1 MAENVLFKRGL
12 QKDVPVKSGA
22 AYGTF
27 YLTTDTHRLY
37 CGNSAGGADLLS
49 QAVITVD
56 CVSTTSGKNS
66 LEDQPK
72 SEGQFY
78 YVKESNILAVYTGSG
93 YVQINPDT
101 KLEGAEFSYGS
112 GSTPGVVTVSMDF
125 SQTSASGVKV
135 NNITSTSNIG
145 FQAADNISLTTVDS
159 TDSTGKNKIKVLKFT
174 GQKLALD
181 AEHKAIKLGNES
193 IKFVGAGHATVSA
206 DASTSTITIGTDRI
220 PDIHVTGGAM
230 TVAVGS
236 DADKTGFEISAGLTR
251 SESAGN
257 AKVDKAVLDPIIKY
271 GASGGLSEHFKN
283 GTATLSVYSK
293 SEVDTAITKAK
304 EAMNAMSYKGT
315 VGGTDNDHGTAGKT
329 LPTGDVSVGDT
340 YIAYAPIAIGDTTYP
355 LGTMII
361 ATSSYTGGDANNAG
375 EVNGKIPAGSI
386 VWSAVKTTD
395 TDTNYY
401 LDTIDN
407 GIKLESSKTGGG
419 NDTTGSLVIA
429 AGNDMVVSSHATE
442 GGSGNKKYNIQ
453 TVTVKHQD
461 FTTTTG
467 VTKTEANNVTQ
478 GFNSDLTFTVFD
490 PTTLTVDNGH
500 ITQLLTKTVTVKD
513 SNVKDVSVGASTKSV
528 ANGTGVTVKTTV
540 TTGSVSGGQ
549 ISQAA
554 DLALT
559 STSLEIA
566 KVGEAASTGE
576 VSINLVWGTFGT
588 AA

>member
-12 QKDVPVKSGA
+12 QKDVPVTSGA

-37 CGNSAGGADLLS
+37 CGNRAGGADLLS
-49 QAVITVD
+49 QAVIMVD
-56 CVSTTSGKNS
+56 CVSKTSGKNS

-101 KLEGAEFSYGS
+101 KLAGARFAYGS
-112 GSTPGVVTVSMDF
+112 GEAGIVTVAMEF
-125 SQTSASGVKV
+125 SQTSAGGTKV
-135 NNITSTSNIG
+135 DDITSTANIG
-145 FQAADNISLTTVDS
+145 FQAADNISLTTTDT
-159 TDSTGKNKIKVLKFT
+159 TDSAGKQIKLLKFT

-181 AEHKAIKLGNES
+181 ASNKAIKLGSES
-193 IKFVGAGHATVSA
+193 IKFVGAGHATVDA
-206 DASTSTITIGTDRI
+206 DASTGTITIGTNRI
-220 PDIHVTGGAM
+220 PDIHVTGGSIK
-230 TVAVGS
+230 VAPGS
-236 DADKTGFEISAGLTR
+236 NADKTGFEISAALSR
-251 SESAGN
+251 SESAGD
-257 AKVDKAVLDPIIKY
+257 AYLTKATLDPVIKY
-271 GASGGLSEHFKN
+271 GASGTLSEKFKN
-283 GTATLSVYSK
+283 GAATLSVYSK

-304 EAMNAMSYKGT
+304 EAMNAMTYKGT
-315 VGGTDNDHGTAGKT
+315 VGGTDSDHGTAGKA
-329 LPTGDVSVGDT
+329 LPTKDVSVGDT
-340 YIAYAPIAIGDTTYP
+340 YIAYTPITIGDTIYP

-361 ATSSYTGGDANNAG
+361 ATSSYTGSDANGAG
-375 EVNGKIPAGSI
+375 EVNGKIPTANI

-395 TDTNYY
+395 TDTNYH
-401 LDTIDN
+401 LNAITN
-407 GIKLESSKTGGG
+407 GIDLESSTIGGG
-419 NDTTGSLVIA
+419 NDTTGRLVIA
-429 AGNDMVVSSHATE
+429 AGNDMVVSSQKTE
-442 GGSGNKKYNIQ
+442 GGSGDKKYDIQ

-461 FTTTTG
+461 FTTATGLTT
-467 VTKTEANNVTQ
+467 TTANNVTQ

-513 SNVKDVSVGASTKSV
+513 SNVKKVDVGATTKTV

-540 TTGSVSGGQ
+540 TTGADKAE
-549 ISQAA
+549 ISKEAN
-554 DLALT
+554 LALT

>member
-12 QKDVPVKSGA
+12 QKDVPVTSGA

-49 QAVITVD
+49 QAVIMVD
-56 CVSTTSGKNS
+56 CVSKTPGKNS

-72 SEGQFY
+72 ANGQFY
-78 YVKESNILAVYTGSG
+78 YVKDSNILAVYTGSG

-101 KLEGAEFSYGS
+101 KLAGAQFAYGN
-112 GSTPGVVTVSMDF
+112 GSTPGVVTVAMEF
-125 SQTSASGVKV
+125 SQTSAGGTKV
-135 NNITSTSNIG
+135 DDITSTANIG
-145 FQAADNISLTTVDS
+145 FQATDNISLTTADS
-159 TDSTGKNKIKVLKFT
+159 TDSAGKKIKVLKFT
-174 GQKLALD
+174 GQRLTLD
-181 AEHKAIKLGNES
+181 AQNKAIKLGDES
-193 IKFVGAGHATVSA
+193 IKFVAAGHATVSA
-206 DASTSTITIGTDRI
+206 DASKGTITIGTDRI
-220 PDIHVTGGAM
+220 PDIYVDGGSM
-230 TVAVGS
+230 NVAVGS
-236 DADKTGFEISAGLTR
+236 DADKTGFEISAALTR
-251 SESAGN
+251 SEDASDIDI
-257 AKVDKAVLDPIIKY
+257 DKATLDPIIKY
-271 GASGGLSEHFKN
+271 GASGALSEHFKN
-283 GTATLSVYSK
+283 GAATLSVYSK

-304 EAMNAMSYKGT
+304 EAMNAMTYKGT
-315 VGGTDNDHGTAGKT
+315 VGGTDNDHGTAGKA
-329 LPTGDVSVGDT
+329 LPTSDVSVGDT
-340 YIAYAPIAIGDTTYP
+340 YIAYAPITIGDTTYP
-355 LGTMII
+355 LGTMLI
-361 ATSSYTGGDANNAG
+361 ATSSYDGAGANGAG

-395 TDTNYY
+395 TDTNYH
-401 LDTIDN
+401 LNAITN
-407 GIKLESSKTGGG
+407 GIELESSKTGGG
-419 NDTTGSLVIA
+419 NDTTGRLVIA
-429 AGNDMVVSSHATE
+429 AGNDMVVSSQATE
-442 GGSGNKKYNIQ
+442 GDSDNKKYNIQ

-461 FTTTTG
+461 FKTTTG
-467 VTKTEANNVTQ
+467 VTTTTANNVQQ

-500 ITQLLTKTVTVKD
+500 ITKLLTKTVTVKD
-513 SNVKDVSVGASTKSV
+513 SNVTEVRVGASNKTV

-540 TTGSVSGGQ
+540 TTGSVSGGE

-566 KVGEAASTGE
+566 KVGSADSTGE

>member
-12 QKDVPVKSGA
+12 QKDVPVTSGA

-56 CVSTTSGKNS
+56 CVTQTSGKNS

-78 YVKESNILAVYTGSG
+78 YVKESNILAVYTGGG

-101 KLEGAEFSYGS
+101 KLVGAQFAYGN
-112 GSTPGVVTVSMDF
+112 GSTPGVVTIAMEF
-125 SQTSASGVKV
+125 SQTSASGAKV
-135 NNITSTSNIG
+135 TDITSTTNIG
-145 FQAADNISLTTVDS
+145 FQAADNISLTTADS
-159 TDSTGKNKIKVLKFT
+159 TDSTGKKIKVLKFT

-181 AEHKAIKLGNES
+181 ATNKAIKLGNES
-193 IKFVGAGHATVSA
+193 IKFVGAGHATVTA
-206 DASTSTITIGTDRI
+206 DASKGTITIGTDRI
-220 PDIHVTGGAM
+220 PDIHVTGGSM
-230 TVAVGS
+230 HVAPGS
-236 DADKTGFEISAGLTR
+236 DADKTGFEISAALSR
-251 SESAGN
+251 SESAGD
-257 AKVDKAVLDPIIKY
+257 ADVDKAVLDPIIKY
-271 GASGGLSEHFKN
+271 GASGALSEHFKN

-304 EAMNAMSYKGT
+304 EAMNAMTYKGT
-315 VGGTDNDHGTAGKT
+315 VGGTTNDHGTAGIA
-329 LPTGDVSVGDT
+329 LPTSDVSVGDT
-340 YIAYAPIAIGDTTYP
+340 YIAYAPITIGNTTYP

-361 ATSSYTGGDANNAG
+361 ATSKYTGTDANGAG

-395 TDTNYY
+395 TDTNYH
-401 LDTIDN
+401 LNAITN
-407 GIKLESSKTGGG
+407 GIDLESSKTGGG
-419 NDTTGSLVIA
+419 NDTTGRLVIA
-429 AGNDMVVSSHATE
+429 AGNDMVVSSQATE
-442 GGSGNKKYNIQ
+442 GGSGDKKYNIQ
-453 TVTVKHQD
+453 TVTVKHED
-461 FTTTTG
+461 FTTATG
-467 VTKTEANNVTQ
+467 VTTTTANNVTQ
-478 GFNSDLTFTVFD
+478 IGNKDLTFTVFD

-500 ITQLLTKTVTVKD
+500 ITRLLTKTVTVKD
-513 SNVKDVSVGASTKSV
+513 SNVKEVVVGAATKSV
-528 ANGTGVTVKTTV
+528 ANGTGVTVTTTV
-540 TTGSVSGGQ
+540 TTGPESGQ
-549 ISQAA
+549 ETSKNAS
-554 DLALT
+554 LALT

-566 KVGEAASTGE
+566 KVGSAESTGE

>member
-12 QKDVPVKSGA
+12 QKDVPVTSGA

-49 QAVITVD
+49 QAVIMVD
-56 CVSTTSGKNS
+56 CVSKTPGKNS

-72 SEGQFY
+72 ANGQFY
-78 YVKESNILAVYTGSG
+78 YVKDSNILAVYTGSG

-101 KLEGAEFSYGS
+101 KLAGAQFAYGS
-112 GSTPGVVTVSMDF
+112 GKTPGVVTVAMEF
-125 SQTSASGVKV
+125 SQTSAGGTKV
-135 NNITSTSNIG
+135 DDITSTANIG
-145 FQAADNISLTTVDS
+145 FQAADNISLTTADS
-159 TDSTGKNKIKVLKFT
+159 TDSAGKKIKVLKFT

-181 AEHKAIKLGNES
+181 AQNKAIKLGNES
-193 IKFVGAGHATVSA
+193 VKFAQAGHATVEA
-206 DASTSTITIGTDRI
+206 DASTGTITIGTDYI
-220 PDIHVTGGAM
+220 PDIYVDGGAM
-230 TVAVGS
+230 HVSAGS
-236 DADKTGFEISAGLTR
+236 DADKTGFEISAALTR
-251 SESAGN
+251 SETASDIDI
-257 AKVDKAVLDPIIKY
+257 DKAVLDPIIKY
-271 GASGGLSEHFKN
+271 GASGALSEHFKN

-304 EAMNAMSYKGT
+304 EAMNAMIYKGT

-329 LPTGDVSVGDT
+329 LPTSDVSVGDT
-340 YIAYAPIAIGDTTYP
+340 YIAYAPITIGDTTYP
-355 LGTMII
+355 LGTMVI

-395 TDTNYY
+395 TDTNYH
-401 LDTIDN
+401 LNAITN
-407 GIKLESSKTGGG
+407 GIDLESSTTGGG
-419 NDTTGSLVIA
+419 NDTTGRLVIE
-429 AGNDMVVSSHATE
+429 AGNDMVVSSQASE
-442 GGSGNKKYNIQ
+442 GGSGDKKYNIQ

-461 FTTTTG
+461 FKTTTG
-467 VTKTEANNVTQ
+467 VTTTTANNVQQ

-500 ITQLLTKTVTVKD
+500 ITKLQTKTVTVKD
-513 SNVKDVSVGASTKSV
+513 SNVKEVRVGASNKTV

-540 TTGSVSGGQ
+540 TTGSVSGGET
-549 ISQAA
+549 SQAA

-566 KVGEAASTGE
+566 KVGSADSTGE

>member
-12 QKDVPVKSGA
+12 QKDVPVTSGA

-49 QAVITVD
+49 QAVIMVD
-56 CVSTTSGKNS
+56 CVSKTPGKNS

-72 SEGQFY
+72 ANGQFY
-78 YVKESNILAVYTGSG
+78 YVKDSNILAVYTGSG

-101 KLEGAEFSYGS
+101 KLAGAQFAYGS
-112 GSTPGVVTVSMDF
+112 GSTPGVVTVAMEF
-125 SQTSASGVKV
+125 SQTSAGGTKV
-135 NNITSTSNIG
+135 DDITSTANIG
-145 FQAADNISLTTVDS
+145 FQAADNISLTTADS
-159 TDSTGKNKIKVLKFT
+159 TDSAGKKIKVLKFT
-174 GQKLALD
+174 GQRLTLD
-181 AEHKAIKLGNES
+181 AANKAIKLGSES
-193 IKFVGAGHATVSA
+193 IKFAKAGHATVEA
-206 DASTSTITIGTDRI
+206 DASTGTITIGTDYI
-220 PDIHVTGGAM
+220 PDIYVDGGAM
-230 TVAVGS
+230 HVSAGS
-236 DADKTGFEISAGLTR
+236 DADKTGFEISAALTR
-251 SESAGN
+251 SETASDIDI
-257 AKVDKAVLDPIIKY
+257 DKATLDPIIKY
-271 GASGGLSEHFKN
+271 GASGALSEHFKN
-283 GTATLSVYSK
+283 GAATLSVYSK

-304 EAMNAMSYKGT
+304 EAMNAMTYKGT
-315 VGGTDNDHGTAGKT
+315 VGGTDNDHGTAGKA
-329 LPTGDVSVGDT
+329 LPTSDVSVGDT
-340 YIAYAPIAIGDTTYP
+340 YIAYGPITIGDTTYP
-355 LGTMII
+355 LGTMVI

-395 TDTNYY
+395 TDTNYH
-401 LDTIDN
+401 LNAITN
-407 GIKLESSKTGGG
+407 GIDLESSKTGGG
-419 NDTTGSLVIA
+419 NDTTGRLVID
-429 AGNDMVVSSHATE
+429 AGNDMVVSSQATE

-461 FTTTTG
+461 FKTTTG
-467 VTKTEANNVTQ
+467 VTTTTANNVQQ

-500 ITQLLTKTVTVKD
+500 ITKLLTKTVTVKD
-513 SNVKDVSVGASTKSV
+513 SNVKEVSVGASTKSV
-528 ANGTGVTVKTTV
+528 TNGTGVTVKTTV
-540 TTGSVSGGQ
+540 TTGSVSGGET
-549 ISQAA
+549 SQAA

-566 KVGEAASTGE
+566 KVGSADSTGE

>member
-12 QKDVPVKSGA
+12 QKDVPVTSGA

-49 QAVITVD
+49 QAVIMVD
-56 CVSTTSGKNS
+56 CVSKTPGKNS

-72 SEGQFY
+72 ANGQFY
-78 YVKESNILAVYTGSG
+78 YVKDSNILAVYTGSG

-101 KLEGAEFSYGS
+101 KLAGAQFAYGN
-112 GSTPGVVTVSMDF
+112 GSTPGVVTVAMEF
-125 SQTSASGVKV
+125 SQTSAGGTKV
-135 NNITSTSNIG
+135 DDITSTANIG
-145 FQAADNISLTTVDS
+145 FQAADNISLTTTDS
-159 TDSTGKNKIKVLKFT
+159 TDSAGKKIKVLKFT
-174 GQKLALD
+174 GQRLTLD
-181 AEHKAIKLGNES
+181 AENKAIKLGNES
-193 IKFVGAGHATVSA
+193 IKFIGAGHATVSA
-206 DASTSTITIGTDRI
+206 DASKGTITIGTNRI

-271 GASGGLSEHFKN
+271 GASGALSEHFKN

-329 LPTGDVSVGDT
+329 LPTSDVSVGDT
-340 YIAYAPIAIGDTTYP
+340 YIAYAPITIGDTTYP
-355 LGTMII
+355 LGTMVI

-395 TDTNYY
+395 TDTNYH
-401 LDTIDN
+401 LNAIAN
-407 GIKLESSKTGGG
+407 GIDLESSKTGGG
-419 NDTTGSLVIA
+419 NDTTGRLVIA
-429 AGNDMVVSSHATE
+429 AGNDMVVSSQASE
-442 GGSGNKKYNIQ
+442 GGSGDKKYNIQ

-461 FTTTTG
+461 FTTATG
-467 VTKTEANNVTQ
+467 VTTTTANNVTQ

-500 ITQLLTKTVTVKD
+500 ITKLLTKTVTVKD
-513 SNVKDVSVGASTKSV
+513 SNVKEVRVGASTKSV
-528 ANGTGVTVKTTV
+528 TNGTGVTVKTTV
-540 TTGSVSGGQ
+540 TTGSVSGGET
-549 ISQAA
+549 SRAA

-566 KVGEAASTGE
+566 KVGSADSTGE

>member
-12 QKDVPVKSGA
+12 QKDVPVTSGA

-49 QAVITVD
+49 QAVIMVD
-56 CVSTTSGKNS
+56 CVSKTPGKNS

-72 SEGQFY
+72 ANGQFY
-78 YVKESNILAVYTGSG
+78 YVKDSNILAVYTGSG

-101 KLEGAEFSYGS
+101 KLAGAQFAYGN
-112 GSTPGVVTVSMDF
+112 GSTPGVVTVAMEF
-125 SQTSASGVKV
+125 SQTSAGGTKV
-135 NNITSTSNIG
+135 DDITSTANIG
-145 FQAADNISLTTVDS
+145 FQAADNISLTTADS
-159 TDSTGKNKIKVLKFT
+159 TDSAGKKIKVLKFI
-174 GQKLALD
+174 GQRLTLD
-181 AEHKAIKLGNES
+181 AENKAIKLGNES

-206 DASTSTITIGTDRI
+206 DASKGTITIGTNHI
-220 PDIHVTGGAM
+220 PDIHVNGGSM
-230 TVAVGS
+230 HVAPGS
-236 DADKTGFEISAGLTR
+236 DADKTGFEISAALTR
-251 SESAGN
+251 SEGAGD
-257 AKVDKAVLDPIIKY
+257 ADVDKAILDPIIKY
-271 GASGGLSEHFKN
+271 GASGALSEHFKN

-340 YIAYAPIAIGDTTYP
+340 YIAYAPITIGDTTYP
-355 LGTMII
+355 LGTMVI

-375 EVNGKIPAGSI
+375 EVDGKIPAGSI

-395 TDTNYY
+395 TDTNYH
-401 LDTIDN
+401 LNAITN
-407 GIKLESSKTGGG
+407 GIDLESSKTGGG
-419 NDTTGSLVIA
+419 NDTTGRLVIA
-429 AGNDMVVSSHATE
+429 AGNDMVVSSQASE
-442 GGSGNKKYNIQ
+442 GGSGDKKYNIQ

-461 FTTTTG
+461 FKTTTG
-467 VTKTEANNVTQ
+467 VTTTTANNVQQ

-500 ITQLLTKTVTVKD
+500 ITKLLTKTVTVKD
-513 SNVKDVSVGASTKSV
+513 SNVKEVRVGASTKSV
-528 ANGTGVTVKTTV
+528 TNGTGVTVKTTV
-540 TTGSVSGGQ
+540 TTGSVSGGET
-549 ISQAA
+549 SQAA

-566 KVGEAASTGE
+566 KVGSADSTGE

>member
-12 QKDVPVKSGA
+12 QKDIPVTTGA

-49 QAVITVD
+49 QAVIMVD
-56 CVSTTSGKNS
+56 CVSKTTGKNS

-101 KLEGAEFSYGS
+101 KLVGAKFAYGN
-112 GSTPGVVTVSMDF
+112 GSTSDVVTVAMEF
-125 SQTSASGVKV
+125 SQTSASGSKV
-135 NNITSTSNIG
+135 TDITSTANIG
-145 FQAADNISLTTVDS
+145 FQAADNISLTTTDS
-159 TDSTGKNKIKVLKFT
+159 TDSAGKQIKLLKFT
-174 GQKLALD
+174 GKKLTLD
-181 AEHKAIKLGNES
+181 AENKAIKLGNES

-206 DASTSTITIGTDRI
+206 DASKGTITIGTDRI
-220 PDIHVTGGAM
+220 PDIYVDSGSM
-230 TVAVGS
+230 NVAVGS
-236 DADKTGFEISAGLTR
+236 DANKTGFEISAALKRT
-251 SESAGN
+251 ESAGD
-257 AKVDKAVLDPIIKY
+257 VDIRKASLDPIIKY
-271 GASGGLSEHFKN
+271 GGSGTLSEHFKN

-304 EAMNAMSYKGT
+304 EAMNAMTYKGT
-315 VGGTDNDHGTAGKT
+315 VGGTDNDHGTAGKA
-329 LPTGDVSVGDT
+329 LPTSDVSVGDT
-340 YIAYAPIAIGDTTYP
+340 YIAYTPITIGNTIYP

-361 ATSSYTGGDANNAG
+361 ATSSYTGPDANGAG
-375 EVNGKIPAGSI
+375 EVDGKIPTANI

-395 TDTNYY
+395 TDTNYH
-401 LDTIDN
+401 LNAITN
-407 GIKLESSKTGGG
+407 GIDLESSKIGGG
-419 NDTTGSLVIA
+419 NDTTGRLVIA
-429 AGNDMVVSSHATE
+429 AGNDMVVSSQATDA
-442 GGSGNKKYNIQ
+442 GSGDKKYKVQ
-453 TVTVKHQD
+453 TITVNHQD
-461 FTTTTG
+461 FNTTTGITTTT
-467 VTKTEANNVTQ
+467 ANNVQQ

-500 ITQLLTKTVTVKD
+500 ITRLLTKTVTVKD
-513 SNVKDVSVGASTKSV
+513 SNVKKVDVGASTKTV

-540 TTGSVSGGQ
+540 TTGAGNAE
-549 ISQAA
+549 ISKEAN
-554 DLALT
+554 LALT

-566 KVGEAASTGE
+566 KVGSAEKAGE

>member
-37 CGNSAGGADLLS
+37 CGNSTGGADLLS

-56 CVSTTSGKNS
+56 CVSTTPGKNS

-78 YVKESNILAVYTGSG
+78 YVKDSNILAVYTGSG

-101 KLEGAEFSYGS
+101 KLVGAEFAYGS
-112 GSTPGVVTVSMDF
+112 GKESGVVTVSMGF
-125 SQTSASGVKV
+125 SQTSASGAKV
-135 NNITSTSNIG
+135 DNIISTENIG
-145 FQAADNISLTTVDS
+145 FQAADNISLTTADS
-159 TDSTGKNKIKVLKFT
+159 TDSAGKKIKVLKFT
-174 GQKLALD
+174 GKKLTLD

-206 DASTSTITIGTDRI
+206 DASTGTITIGTNRI

-315 VGGTDNDHGTAGKT
+315 VGGTDNDHGTAGKA
-329 LPTGDVSVGDT
+329 LPTTDVSVGDT
-340 YIAYAPIAIGDTTYP
+340 YIAYAPITIGDTTYP

-395 TDTNYY
+395 TDTNYQFVAA
-401 LDTIDN
+401 TN
-407 GIKLESSKTGGG
+407 GIDLVSSKTGGG
-419 NDTTGSLVIA
+419 NDTTGRLVIS

>member
-1 MAENVLFKRGL
+1 MAQNVLFKRGL
-12 QKDVPVKSGA
+12 QKDVPVTSGA

-37 CGNSAGGADLLS
+37 CGNSSGGADLLS

-56 CVSTTSGKNS
+56 CVSKTPNKNS

-101 KLEGAEFSYGS
+101 KLVGARFAYGN
-112 GSTPGVVTVSMDF
+112 GETPGVVTVAMEF
-125 SQTSASGVKV
+125 SQTSAGGTKV
-135 NNITSTSNIG
+135 DDITSTANIG
-145 FQAADNISLTTVDS
+145 FQAADNISLTTTDS
-159 TDSTGKNKIKVLKFT
+159 TDGAGKQIKVLKFT

-181 AEHKAIKLGNES
+181 ASNRAIKLGNES

-206 DASTSTITIGTDRI
+206 DASKGTITIGTNDI
-220 PDIHVTGGAM
+220 PDIYVDGGDM
-230 TVAVGS
+230 RVAVGS
-236 DADKTGFEISAGLTR
+236 DTEQTGFEISASLSRTEG
-251 SESAGN
+251 
-257 AKVDKAVLDPIIKY
+257 AKDAEVRKAKLDPIIKY
-271 GASGGLSEHFKN
+271 GGSGTLSEHFKN

-315 VGGTDNDHGTAGKT
+315 VGGTDNDHGTAGKA
-329 LPTGDVSVGDT
+329 LPTTDVSVGDT
-340 YIAYAPIAIGDTTYP
+340 YIAYTPITIGGTIYP

-361 ATSSYTGGDANNAG
+361 ATSSYAGDDANGAG
-375 EVNGKIPAGSI
+375 EVNGKIPTANI

-395 TDTNYY
+395 TDTNYH
-401 LDTIDN
+401 LNAITN
-407 GIKLESSKTGGG
+407 GIDLESSKIGGG
-419 NDTTGSLVIA
+419 NDTTGRLVIA
-429 AGNDMVVSSHATE
+429 AGKNMGVSSQKAE
-442 GGSGNKKYNIQ
+442 GGSGDKKYNIQ
-453 TVTVKHQD
+453 TITVKHQD

-540 TTGSVSGGQ
+540 TTGAGSAE
-549 ISQAA
+549 ISKEAN
-554 DLALT
+554 LALT

-566 KVGEAASTGE
+566 KVGSTDSTGE